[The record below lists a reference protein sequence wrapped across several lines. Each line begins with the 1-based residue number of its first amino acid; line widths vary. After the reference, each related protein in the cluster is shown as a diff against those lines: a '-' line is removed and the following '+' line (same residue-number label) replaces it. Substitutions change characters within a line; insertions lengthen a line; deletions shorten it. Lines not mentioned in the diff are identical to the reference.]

1 MFAKFVCNQRARRAF
16 TLVELLVVIAI
27 IGILIALLLPAI
39 QAAREAARRSQC
51 KNNAKQI
58 GLAMHNYIDAF
69 KKFPYSDRNEKK
81 FSWQVRSL
89 PFVEE
94 TNAQKQLDLKAA
106 ASAVTNLQFLKSTP
120 ALFLCPSDPLRD
132 ELGLEEQMAG
142 TPISQTNYAT
152 CQGDYKNDTGTGLL
166 PTYGNVYGNSVNL
179 KPVRG
184 IIGRFNWSA
193 KPREVL
199 DGLSKTFCFGEC
211 IGIVCITQSYGSQSF
226 ATTAHPI
233 NHENDSLL
241 ANLATPSNPRWDES
255 IAFRSMHSGGAVFGM
270 GDGSVHFIEE
280 LIDGVIY
287 RGLASRAGSENV
299 MLP

>member
-1 MFAKFVCNQRARRAF
+1 MLLGFVCNPCRRRAF

-39 QAAREAARRSQC
+39 QAAREAARKSQC

-58 GLAMHNYIDAF
+58 GLAMHNYIDSF

-81 FSWQVRSL
+81 FSWQVRTL

-94 TNAQKQLDLKAA
+94 TNAQRQLDLKTA
-106 ASAVTNLQFLKSTP
+106 ASTTTNLDFLKSTP
-120 ALFLCPSDPLRD
+120 ALFLCPSDPLAG

-142 TPISQTNYAT
+142 TPISQTNYAA
-152 CQGDYKNDTGTGLL
+152 CQGDYQNDTGIGLL
-166 PTYGNVYGNSVNL
+166 PTYGNVYGSSTNL

-193 KPREVL
+193 KPREIP
-199 DGLSKTFCFGEC
+199 DGMSKTFCFGEC

-233 NHENDSLL
+233 NYQNESLL
-241 ANLATPSNPRWDES
+241 ADLATPSNPRWDES
-255 IAFRSMHSGGAVFGM
+255 ITFRSMHSGGAVFGM
-270 GDGSVHFIEE
+270 GDGSIHFLEE
-280 LIDGVIY
+280 VIDGAVY
-287 RGLASRAGSENV
+287 RALASRAGGETV
-299 MLP
+299 ALP

>member
-1 MFAKFVCNQRARRAF
+1 MLSLTNQRNSRGF

-39 QAAREAARRSQC
+39 QAAREAARKSQC

-58 GLAMHNYIDAF
+58 GLAMHNYIDCF
-69 KKFPYSDRNEKK
+69 KAFPYSDRNEKL

-94 TNAQKQLDLKAA
+94 TNAQRQLSLKNQ
-106 ASAVTNLQFLKSTP
+106 ASETVNLQFLKSTP
-120 ALFLCPSDPLRD
+120 ALFLCPSDPLRE
-132 ELGLEEQMAG
+132 ELGLEEYMAG
-142 TPISQTNYAT
+142 TPISQTNYAA
-152 CQGDYKNDTGTGLL
+152 CQGDYQNDTGIGLL
-166 PTYGNVYGNSVNL
+166 PTYGNVYGNSINR

-193 KPREVL
+193 KPREIP
-199 DGLSKTFCFGEC
+199 DGMSKTFCFGEC
-211 IGIVCITQSYGSQSF
+211 IGLVCITQSYGSQSF

-233 NHENDSLL
+233 NFKNESLL
-241 ANLATPSNPRWDES
+241 ADLATPANPRWDES

-270 GDGSVHFIEE
+270 GDGSVHFLEE
-280 LIDGVIY
+280 LIDGVVY
-287 RGLASRAGSENV
+287 RGLASRAGGETVS
-299 MLP
+299 LP